1 VDAAR
6 TYDVS
11 LSLESG
17 DESSHAI
24 EDDHDHATATTTGT
38 TTTQTA
44 AAAAAEITEVTAC
57 HAHTDTLYCMAGS
70 EEWEVTTDVDAA
82 NPPDAISGCHAHG
95 ENELYDHDSKV
106 LQYYMLT
113 STGTVLMAIWKSVF
127 CALAPPLR
135 ATASHPRSPRPR
147 LRLPEVMVK
156 PLTVTR
162 TQVSSKSYCPIM
174 TDIAN
179 ICQAL
184 RGCPR
189 TNS

>member
-17 DESSHAI
+17 DESSHASG
-24 EDDHDHATATTTGT
+24 EDHDHATATTTGTTTGT

-95 ENELYDHDSKV
+95 ENELYV
-106 LQYYMLT
+106 
-113 STGTVLMAIWKSVF
+113 
-127 CALAPPLR
+127 P
-135 ATASHPRSPRPR
+135 
-147 LRLPEVMVK
+147 
-156 PLTVTR
+156 
-162 TQVSSKSYCPIM
+162 
-174 TDIAN
+174 
-179 ICQAL
+179 
-184 RGCPR
+184 
-189 TNS
+189 

>member
-17 DESSHAI
+17 DESSHAS
-24 EDDHDHATATTTGT
+24 EEDHDHATSTTTGT

-95 ENELYDHDSKV
+95 ENELYV
-106 LQYYMLT
+106 
-113 STGTVLMAIWKSVF
+113 
-127 CALAPPLR
+127 P
-135 ATASHPRSPRPR
+135 
-147 LRLPEVMVK
+147 
-156 PLTVTR
+156 
-162 TQVSSKSYCPIM
+162 
-174 TDIAN
+174 
-179 ICQAL
+179 
-184 RGCPR
+184 
-189 TNS
+189 